1 MEPLFPQPGSTIAPA
16 NAVGRDRTTDRA
28 RRAFRAGTNLGINDP
43 RRMGKTVWLDVFC
56 AEPGPG
62 LLAVKI
68 DYEGVRT
75 SEEFLLRT
83 VKALAAHQGTPQRA
97 RARLAALFQG
107 VEVAA
112 GVPGTPISVKVGVS
126 SRSAT
131 DLLGE
136 TLAAVADH
144 LDEGVVLVVA
154 MDEVPVAIDNIA
166 INEDAASANQLLQAL
181 RDMRRRHDRL
191 RWIVCGS
198 IGFHHILRRC
208 GATEGAINDLVNLP
222 LGPLDED
229 DAHELAERLCLG
241 IGRPAAP
248 EVVAA
253 LAEEAGQIPFLIHA
267 LAHHLHEAGAGPIA
281 VADVTTAFEAFVD
294 DRDESKAVTHLVTRL
309 DPLYGD
315 RTNLAEAMLDEVAR
329 HGSVALADL
338 TTAHAGEPIGPVL
351 DDLIDDH
358 YLQERGGTVGWRYE
372 VLRRIWARRRRLDP

>member
-28 RRAFRAGTNLGINDP
+28 RRAFAAGSNLGINDP
-43 RRMGKTVWLDVFC
+43 RRMGKTVWLDILC
-56 AEPGPG
+56 ADPGPG
-62 LLAVKI
+62 LLAVKV

-83 VKALAAHQGTPQRA
+83 VKALDAFQGTPQRA
-97 RARLAALFQG
+97 RARLSALFQG
-107 VEVAA
+107 VEVAGA
-112 GVPGTPISVKVGVS
+112 VPGTPISVKVGVS
-126 SRSAT
+126 TRTPT

-144 LDEGVVLVVA
+144 LDEGVLLVVA

-166 INEDAASANQLLQAL
+166 INEGAASANQLLQAL
-181 RDMRRRHDRL
+181 RDMRRREGRL

-222 LGPLDED
+222 LGPLDETE
-229 DAHELAERLCLG
+229 ARELAARLCLG

-253 LAEEAGQIPFLIHA
+253 LTEEAGRIPFLIHA
-267 LAHHLHEAGAGPIA
+267 LAHHLHEAGSGPISVGD
-281 VADVTTAFEAFVD
+281 VATAFEDFID

-315 RTNLAEAMLDEVAR
+315 RTKVAEAMLDEVAR
-329 HGSVALADL
+329 QGAVALTDL
-338 TTAHAGEPIGPVL
+338 VAAHPGEPVGAIL
-351 DDLIDDH
+351 DDLVDDH
-358 YLQERGGTVGWRYE
+358 YLLVRQSMVGWRYP
-372 VLRRIWARRRRLDP
+372 VLRRIWVSRRRLVP